1 MSTESRRKRGEEM
14 FRKVT
19 LADPPPPG
27 NTVTD
32 FTLDSVFA
40 EVWSRPGLTW
50 KERRWISLTA
60 AAMTG
65 SPVAIKYHVAAALK
79 SGDITPVEMEE
90 FIIHFAHY
98 AGWPRAA
105 VVQMEVRAA
114 LAELKLPKT
123 GKEP

>member
-1 MSTESRRKRGEEM
+1 MDSSDRRSRGQQM

-19 LADPPPPG
+19 LTEPPPPG
-27 NTVTD
+27 SAFTE

-65 SPVAIKYHVAAALK
+65 SPVAIKSHVYSALK
-79 SGDITPVEMEE
+79 SGDITPAEMEE
-90 FIIHFAHY
+90 FLIHFAHY
-98 AGWPRAA
+98 GGWPRAA
-105 VVQMEVRAA
+105 IVQIEIRTA
-114 LAELKLPKT
+114 LAEIKSSKQ
-123 GKEP
+123 GKG